1 MQDKRN
7 QNNRAVHGKA
17 PAARSVAVG
26 VSVLDT
32 VFLDEPAAA
41 ARTRSG
47 PKEPSSWELFADE
60 DASGGHAGGA
70 ARELDVNAMALP
82 VSGRTM
88 PVAAPQLSPTR
99 PSLLATFSILAALA
113 AFATVRACQ
122 TGGVTPVAVW
132 HFLGF

>member
-7 QNNRAVHGKA
+7 QNNRAVSTA
-17 PAARSVAVG
+17 PASGRSAIG
-26 VSVLDT
+26 GSVLDT
-32 VFLDEPAAA
+32 VFLDEPAAV
-41 ARTRSG
+41 ARTRSAG
-47 PKEPSSWELFADE
+47 AEPSSWDLFADE
-60 DASGGHAGGA
+60 DAPGHAGGA
-70 ARELDVNAMALP
+70 ARTVDVNAMALP

-99 PSLLATFSILAALA
+99 PSLVATFSVLVAIA
-113 AFATVRACQ
+113 AFASVRACQ